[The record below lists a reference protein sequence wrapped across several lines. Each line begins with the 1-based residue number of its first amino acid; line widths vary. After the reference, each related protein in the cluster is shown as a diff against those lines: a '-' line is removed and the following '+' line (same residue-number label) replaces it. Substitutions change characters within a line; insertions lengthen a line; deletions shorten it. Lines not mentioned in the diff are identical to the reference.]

1 MNDTRHATVSET
13 VDLQAPDD
21 IALADKMNAGR
32 AQILTEL
39 RKVIIGQEEVI
50 NQVLMTLFVGGNSLI
65 VGAPGLAKTLLVYT
79 IARVVDLKFSR
90 IQFTPDLMPSDITGT
105 DLVQEDP
112 ATGRRQMV
120 FAPGPVFANIVLA
133 DEINRTPP
141 KTQSALLEAMQEHR
155 VTIQGRT
162 YQLAEPFYVF
172 ATQNPIELEGTY
184 PLPEAQLDRFMFH
197 IIIEHPPYGEEYDVV
212 RTTTAIQDPKLAR
225 PVTGEDLISFQR
237 LVRKVPVS
245 EPVLR
250 HALDIV
256 RATRSLKNPDA
267 KDFIKKWVAF
277 GASVR
282 AAQYLILGGKARAL
296 TSGRYHVSF
305 DDIRALAHPVLRH
318 RIITNFHAQS
328 EGVTT
333 DQIVDRLLDVVPLPR
348 SGM

>member
-1 MNDTRHATVSET
+1 MALNT
-13 VDLQAPDD
+13 VDLESTDD
-21 IALADKMNAGR
+21 VALADRMNEGR
-32 AQILTEL
+32 KQIIVEL
-39 RKVIIGQEEVI
+39 QKRIIGQADVI
-50 NQVLMTLFVGGNSLI
+50 ELVLLTLFVGGNSLI
-65 VGAPGLAKTLLVYT
+65 VGVPGLAKTLL
-79 IARVVDLKFSR
+79 IATLAQVLELKFTR

-105 DLVQEDP
+105 DIIQEDT

-120 FAPGPVFANIVLA
+120 FAPGPIFANIVLA

-162 YQLAEPFYVF
+162 YELDEPFYVF

-197 IIIEHPPYGEEYDVV
+197 IVIEHPPEDEEFDVV
-212 RTTTAIQDPKLAR
+212 KTTTAIVDPHYNR
-225 PVTGEDLISFQR
+225 PVSGPDLVAFQR
-237 LVRKVPVS
+237 LVRRVPVAD
-245 EPVLR
+245 PVMR
-250 HALDIV
+250 YALSLV
-256 RATRSLKNPDA
+256 RTSRPKAKNAPDSV
-267 KDFIKKWVAF
+267 KKWVAF

-282 AAQYLILGGKARAL
+282 AAQYMVLGAKARAL

-305 DDIRALAHPVLRH
+305 EDIRSMAHPVLRH
-318 RIITNFHAQS
+318 RVLTNFRAES

-333 DQIVDRLLDVVPLPR
+333 DSIIDELLSAVATPK